1 MENLNDMLV
10 ISENFLMRMS
20 YSKEYVKKSVENNFY
35 AIRIK
40 MYLYNIYCQFA
51 DEQKLFSL
59 QC

>member
-1 MENLNDMLV
+1 MLV

>member
-1 MENLNDMLV
+1 MENLNAMLV

-20 YSKEYVKKSVENNFY
+20 YSKEYIKKSVENNFY
-35 AIRIK
+35 DIRIK
-40 MYLYNIYCQFA
+40 MYFYKICYQFA